1 MDYSSLSYHLNP
13 VIHYLFAFTLLF
25 LLLPK
30 WLFKA
35 RFDSWGER
43 VISGYISM
51 VFMIILSG
59 YVLVVTKLYEVISI
73 VVMISMIIGLKY
85 YVRIRREQKPAIS
98 YLTKYLFDILDGL
111 HYTSGKIIF
120 QSFLAQFGLFRTQ
133 LKEKFQM
140 KHAVEIFLFLVILS
154 VSIYI
159 RFYDVFI
166 NAAPPLADSYVTL
179 AWMKYIDGREI
190 FHDGIYPQG
199 FHIYLATLLKF
210 SSIDGLLVLRYTG
223 PFNTLLIT
231 IGLYYVIRKLTGNG
245 VGGLIASSIY
255 GFLLIYIYWF
265 PIERQVGTNSQEFAF
280 VFIYPV
286 LYLLILFCLS
296 NKNQYLYIGMIGT
309 AIIGLVH
316 SFAFAFIGLL
326 IGLLIINSLI
336 MTRALSKA
344 ILRLAGFSLLTVV
357 IALVPILLGVL
368 FGKEYHSTSLDYLL
382 SNNAKQS
389 SPSLILIDYITLAC
403 LCITSLLLLSK
414 KMTKQDRF
422 ISLFTVMAGFLTFGI
437 YYLGGPIT
445 NSVLVATRSSEL
457 WGILVPFAIGTS
469 FAFIFK
475 HLPIKWSFRTYFL
488 FAGYLCIIL
497 YICNPSPIIAYK
509 LEHNANIEQYLKI
522 RSLYRPKTWQIISNN
537 EGYAVSLGTGYH
549 MHIKDFIKQYDPKR
563 EALTKYGELKPN
575 KNLAPDIFLFLEKQ
589 MFKVS
594 ESNSIYPILLPEYR
608 QREKDYIALQQ
619 WLNHHKSNF
628 FPVDVYYE
636 DSDIIIYHFKVN
648 VAKQKQDK
656 IIWSDI

>member
-1 MDYSSLSYHLNP
+1 M
-13 VIHYLFAFTLLF
+13 VLL
-25 LLLPK
+25 
-30 WLFKA
+30 
-35 RFDSWGER
+35 
-43 VISGYISM
+43 
-51 VFMIILSG
+51 IILSG
-59 YVLVVTKLYEVISI
+59 YVLVISKLYEVISI
-73 VVMISMIIGLKY
+73 VVMISIIIGLKY
-85 YVRIRREQKPAIS
+85 YLRLRKEQKPAIS

-111 HYTSGKIIF
+111 HYTSGRIMF
-120 QSFLAQFGLFRTQ
+120 QSVLAQLGLFRTQ
-133 LKEKFQM
+133 FKERYQL

-154 VSIYI
+154 VAIYI

-179 AWMKYIDGREI
+179 AWMKYIDGREM

-231 IGLYYVIRKLTGNG
+231 IGLYYLIRKLTGNAIG
-245 VGGLIASSIY
+245 ALLASSIY
-255 GFLLIYIYWF
+255 GCLLIYIYWF

-286 LYLLILFCLS
+286 LYFLIRYCLS
-296 NKNQYLYIGMIGT
+296 NKSQYLFIGIIGT
-309 AIIGLVH
+309 SIIGLVH

-336 MTRALSKA
+336 ITRTFSRALF
-344 ILRLAGFSLLTVV
+344 RLAGFSLLTVV

-368 FGKEYHSTSLDYLL
+368 LGKEFHSTSLDYLL
-382 SNNAKQS
+382 SNNNKQS

-403 LCITSLLLLSK
+403 LCLTSLLLLSK
-414 KMTKQDRF
+414 KMAKHDRF

-445 NSVLVATRSSEL
+445 SSVLVATRSSEL
-457 WGILVPFAIGTS
+457 WGILVPFTIGIS

-475 HLPIKWSFRTYFL
+475 HFPKKWSYRTYFL
-488 FAGYLCIIL
+488 FAAYLSIIL
-497 YICNPSPIIAYK
+497 YICKPSPIIAYK

-537 EGYAVSLGTGYH
+537 EGYAVSLGNGFH
-549 MHIKDFIKQYDPKR
+549 MHINDFIKQYDPKR
-563 EALTKYGELKPN
+563 ESLTKYGEMKPN

-594 ESNSIYPILLPEYR
+594 KSNSIYSILLPEYR
-608 QREKDYIALQQ
+608 QREKAYEELQQ
-619 WLNHHKSNF
+619 WLDHHKSNN
-628 FPVDVYYE
+628 FPVDVFYE
-636 DSDIIIYHFKVN
+636 DTNIIIYHFKVK

>member
-43 VISGYISM
+43 IISGYVSM
-51 VFMIILSG
+51 VLMIILSG

-73 VVMISMIIGLKY
+73 VVMISMMIGWKY
-85 YVRIRREQKPAIS
+85 YVRIRKEQKPAIS
-98 YLTKYLFDILDGL
+98 YLTKYLFDILDGI

-120 QSFLAQFGLFRTQ
+120 QSVLAQLRLFGTQ
-133 LKEKFQM
+133 FKEKFQM
-140 KHAVEIFLFLVILS
+140 KHAVEIFLFLVILA
-154 VSIYI
+154 VAIYI

-223 PFNTLLIT
+223 PFNTILIT
-231 IGLYYVIRKLTGNG
+231 IGLYYVIRKLTENG
-245 VGGLIASSIY
+245 IGALIASSIY
-255 GFLLIYIYWF
+255 GCLLIYIYWF

-286 LYLLILFCLS
+286 LYFLIRFCLS
-296 NKNQYLYIGMIGT
+296 NKNQYLYIGIIGT
-309 AIIGLVH
+309 TIIGLVH

-326 IGLLIINSLI
+326 IGLLIISSLI
-336 MTRALSKA
+336 ITKAFSKA
-344 ILRLAGFSLLTVV
+344 LVRLAGFSLLTVG
-357 IALVPILLGVL
+357 IALIPILLGVL
-368 FGKEYHSTSLDYLL
+368 LGKEFHSTSLDYLL
-382 SNNAKQS
+382 SNNNKQS
-389 SPSLILIDYITLAC
+389 SPSLILVDYITLTC
-403 LCITSLLLLSK
+403 LCITLLLLLSK

-437 YYLGGPIT
+437 YYLGGSLT

-457 WGILVPFAIGTS
+457 WGILVPFSIGITFS
-469 FAFIFK
+469 FIFK
-475 HLPIKWSFRTYFL
+475 LLPMKWSFRTYF
-488 FAGYLCIIL
+488 FFTVYLCIIL
-497 YICNPSPIIAYK
+497 YICKPSPIIAYK
-509 LEHNANIEQYLKI
+509 LEHNATIEQYLKI

-549 MHIKDFIKQYDPKR
+549 MHINDFIKQYDPNR
-563 EALTKYGELKPN
+563 EALTKNGEMKPDE
-575 KNLAPDIFLFLEKQ
+575 NLAPDIFLFVEKQ

-594 ESNSIYPILLPEYR
+594 ESNSIYPILVHEYR
-608 QREKDYIALQQ
+608 QREKDYEELQQ
-619 WLNHHKSNF
+619 WLNQHKSNS
-628 FPVDVYYE
+628 FPVEVFYE
-636 DSDIIIYHFKVN
+636 DSKVIIYHLKVK